1 MFVKVGRHL
10 VGAVVACAAFVMQS
24 VVIYAGL
31 LACAVV
37 ADADTG
43 GPLAGPFLVLL
54 AGVVGVVLV
63 PLVFLPAS
71 VIGEMAV
78 KRGRL
83 LTTWPVASAVAGA
96 LAMVYVFLV
105 AVATGVGIAHSLLAS
120 LLGAL
125 TVLVPA
131 ALCVSVPPRRAGTHS
146 ERGTA
151 SSASCSASVSD
162 RHAL

>member
-1 MFVKVGRHL
+1 MFVKAGRHL
-10 VGAVVACAAFVMQS
+10 LGAVVACAAFVVQG

-63 PLVFLPAS
+63 PLLFLPAS
-71 VIGEMAV
+71 VIAEMAA
-78 KRGRL
+78 KKGRL
-83 LTTWPVASAVAGA
+83 VAKWLVASAVAGA
-96 LAMVYVFLV
+96 LAMVYVFL
-105 AVATGVGIAHSLLAS
+105 ATVATGMGIAHSLLAS

-125 TVLVPA
+125 TVLAPT
-131 ALCVSVPPRRAGTHS
+131 ALCVSVPHGALKLMPSTPRAVH
-146 ERGTA
+146 E
-151 SSASCSASVSD
+151 
-162 RHAL
+162 